1 MTIKLHPKAQ
11 NDLKTALDHY
21 FGIDPKLETRFLNTL
36 DLTFSKIKKFYKI
49 YPFETQTAQKC
60 VMKDFPYIII
70 YEKYE
75 NIIMILAIFHTKR
88 DPKNLEEREK

>member
-49 YPFETQTAQKC
+49 
-60 VMKDFPYIII
+60 
-70 YEKYE
+70 
-75 NIIMILAIFHTKR
+75 
-88 DPKNLEEREK
+88 